1 MGAHERVVED
11 GTGTTTA
18 EPWLYRPL
26 LRMLARG
33 APVSVDDLVATTGRS
48 LAEVRGVLANLA
60 DLETD
65 DQARIVGYGLTCVPT
80 AHRFEV
86 AGRLLYT
93 WCALDTLAFPYVLG
107 EAASVESPCHAT
119 GAPVRVSVDPEA
131 GLTNVEPATAVVSV
145 VDRSAAPSVRESF
158 CNHVHFFASEEAAR
172 PWLAD
177 HPGAQIVP
185 VADAQDLSRS
195 LVDALLED
203 HSDAD
208 SLA

>member
-1 MGAHERVVED
+1 MGVHERVVAD
-11 GTGTTTA
+11 GTGIAA

-26 LRMLARG
+26 VRLLARG
-33 APVSVDDLVATTGRS
+33 APVSVDHLVAATGRS
-48 LAEVRGVLANLA
+48 VIEVQGALGDLA

-65 DQARIVGYGLTCVPT
+65 DQGRIVGYGLTLVPT

-86 AGRLLYT
+86 AGTPLYT

-172 PWLAD
+172 PWLTD

-185 VADAQDLSRS
+185 VADAQDLGRS
-195 LVDALLED
+195 LVDALLEG
-203 HSDAD
+203 HSGAD
-208 SLA
+208 RRA

>member
-11 GTGTTTA
+11 GTGIAA

-26 LRMLARG
+26 VRLLARG
-33 APVSVDDLVATTGRS
+33 APVSVDDLVAATGRS
-48 LAEVRGVLANLA
+48 LAEVQGVLGDLA

-65 DQARIVGYGLTCVPT
+65 DQGTIVGYGLTLVPT

-131 GLTNVEPATAVVSV
+131 GITNVEPATAVVSV
-145 VDRSAAPSVRESF
+145 VDRRAAPSVRESF

>member
-1 MGAHERVVED
+1 MGAHERVVEG
-11 GTGTTTA
+11 GTGIAA

-26 LRMLARG
+26 LRLLARG
-33 APVSVDDLVATTGRS
+33 APVSVDDLVAATGRS
-48 LAEVRGVLANLA
+48 VIEVQGALGDLA

-65 DQARIVGYGLTCVPT
+65 DQGRIVGYGLTLVPT

-86 AGRLLYT
+86 AGTLLYT

-107 EAASVESPCHAT
+107 EAASVESPCHVT

-131 GLTNVEPATAVVSV
+131 GITNVEPATAVVSV
-145 VDRSAAPSVRESF
+145 VARSAAPSVRESF
-158 CNHVHFFASEEAAR
+158 CNHVHFFTSEEAAR

-177 HPGAQIVP
+177 HPGAQIVA
-185 VADAQDLSRS
+185 VADAQDLGRS

-208 SLA
+208 CRG

>member
-1 MGAHERVVED
+1 MGAHERAVED
-11 GTGTTTA
+11 GTGTAA

-26 LRMLARG
+26 LQMLARG
-33 APVSVDDLVATTGRS
+33 APVSVDDLVVATGRS
-48 LAEVRGVLANLA
+48 ATEIRGVLGDLA

-65 DQARIVGYGLTCVPT
+65 DQARIVGYGLTLVPT

-86 AGRLLYT
+86 GDRLLYA
-93 WCALDTLAFPYVLG
+93 WCALDTLAFPYVVG
-107 EAASVESPCHAT
+107 EAASVESPCYAT

-131 GLTNVEPATAVVSV
+131 GITSVEPPTAVVSV
-145 VDRSAAPSVRESF
+145 VARSAAPSIRESF
-158 CNHVHFFASEEAAR
+158 CNHVHFFASKEAAR

-185 VADAQDLSRS
+185 VADAEDLSRS

-208 SLA
+208 RSG

>member
-1 MGAHERVVED
+1 MGAHERVVE
-11 GTGTTTA
+11 GGA
-18 EPWLYRPL
+18 GMAAAPWLYRPL
-26 LRMLARG
+26 LRLLARG
-33 APVSVDDLVATTGRS
+33 APVGVDDLVAATGRS
-48 LAEVRGVLANLA
+48 VTEVREVLGDLA

-65 DQARIVGYGLTCVPT
+65 DQGTIVGYGLTLVPT

-86 AGRLLYT
+86 AGTPLYT

-158 CNHVHFFASEEAAR
+158 CNHVHFFVSEVAAR

-177 HPGAQIVP
+177 HPGAQIVA
-185 VADAQDLSRS
+185 VADAQALGRS
-195 LVDALLED
+195 LVDALLEG
-203 HSDAD
+203 HSGAD
-208 SLA
+208 RRA